1 MFEYKKMSKNELEQV
16 IKNASLKIGVN
27 EVILEKDYWVCFVLN
42 YLFSKCK
49 WKEAFTFKDGVNLL
63 SVNELQKYT
72 LIKIFNFSIILLS
85 FLCHVKIL

>member
-1 MFEYKKMSKNELEQV
+1 MGNVMNL
-16 IKNASLKIGVN
+16 LKI
-27 EVILEKDYWVCFVLN
+27 
-42 YLFSKCK
+42 FSLIVSSSPFIVKLY
-49 WKEAFTFKDGVNLL
+49 EFIDGVNLL

>member
-42 YLFSKCK
+42 YLFTKCK
-49 WKEAFTFKDGVNLL
+49 WKEAFNFKGGTSLSKCFNLIHRF
-63 SVNELQKYT
+63 SEDID
-72 LIKIFNFSIILLS
+72 LILDWRVI
-85 FLCHVKIL
+85 

>member
-49 WKEAFTFKDGVNLL
+49 
-63 SVNELQKYT
+63 
-72 LIKIFNFSIILLS
+72 
-85 FLCHVKIL
+85 